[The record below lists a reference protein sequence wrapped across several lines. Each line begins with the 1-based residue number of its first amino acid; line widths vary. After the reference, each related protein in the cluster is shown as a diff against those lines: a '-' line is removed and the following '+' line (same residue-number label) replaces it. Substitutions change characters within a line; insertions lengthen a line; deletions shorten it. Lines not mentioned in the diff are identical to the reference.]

1 MRREGRTWGYEAG
14 RGAAPALPRVAVRLI
29 SGHMTAEP
37 DASTGGRGTA
47 ALYTLLSVM
56 FINMLGFGVIVP
68 FLPFY
73 AASFHAAPWQIGL
86 VFSAYSLG
94 SFFGEPFWGR
104 LSDRVGRKP
113 ILISTVAAN
122 CLCYGAL
129 AFAPNIW
136 AAIVIR
142 IIGGMAAGNG
152 SVVQGYI
159 ADVTPVQFR
168 AGRMARLGA
177 AYNLGFI
184 LGPFVG
190 GVLAKPS
197 AGTAGYHLPL
207 LLSSGLCLCSAI
219 GIALVVKES
228 RERRKYM
235 GRQAS
240 RWVMF
245 GYAARHPVVGR
256 LMLLTFAVGVAF
268 TAIESTF
275 ALWAQHRFG
284 WVPRDIGLCFGIT
297 GAVSACCQF
306 MLTGPLSRRFGEG
319 PMLAVG
325 MAGTVICTALQPFS
339 DGRFFTVALMA
350 LMALSQSVA
359 FPNSGALLSR
369 SVDPDHQG
377 QIMGLNNATGALARV
392 VGPQCG
398 LGLLGLSINA
408 AFYFGAAIVAP
419 AIFLALGAGK
429 ASQRDGPAL
438 SPVAAE

>member
-1 MRREGRTWGYEAG
+1 
-14 RGAAPALPRVAVRLI
+14 
-29 SGHMTAEP
+29 
-37 DASTGGRGTA
+37 
-47 ALYTLLSVM
+47 
-56 FINMLGFGVIVP
+56 MLGFGVIVP

-73 AASFHAAPWQIGL
+73 AASFHASAWQIGL

-94 SFFGEPFWGR
+94 SFVGEPFWGK
-104 LSDRVGRKP
+104 LSDRIGRKP
-113 ILISTVAAN
+113 LLVSTVFAN

-142 IIGGMAAGNG
+142 VIGGMAAGNG

-159 ADVTPVQFR
+159 ADVTPVEHR
-168 AGRMARLGA
+168 AGRMAKLGA

-190 GVLAKPS
+190 GVLAKPG

-207 LLSSGLCLCSAI
+207 LLSSGLALCSAI

-235 GRQAS
+235 GRQPS

-306 MLTGPLSRRFGEG
+306 LLTGPLSRRFGEG

-325 MAGTVICTALQPFS
+325 MAGTVVCTALQPFS
-339 DGRFFTVALMA
+339 DGGFFTVALMA
-350 LMALSQSVA
+350 LMAVSQSVA

-392 VGPQCG
+392 AGPQFG
-398 LGLLGLSINA
+398 LGLLGVNINA

-419 AIFLALGAGK
+419 AIFLALGASR
-429 ASQRDGPAL
+429 ASKDDHGVLAPVPA
-438 SPVAAE
+438 AAE

>member
-1 MRREGRTWGYEAG
+1 
-14 RGAAPALPRVAVRLI
+14 
-29 SGHMTAEP
+29 MTAEP

-86 VFSAYSLG
+86 VFSAYSIG
-94 SFFGEPFWGR
+94 SFVGEPFWGK
-104 LSDRVGRKP
+104 LSDRIGRKP
-113 ILISTVAAN
+113 ILISTVACN

-136 AAIVIR
+136 FAIGIR
-142 IIGGMAAGNG
+142 IIGGMVAGNG

-159 ADVTPVQFR
+159 ADVTPVELR

-190 GVLAKPS
+190 GTLV
-197 AGTAGYHLPL
+197 GTSGTTESYHLPL
-207 LLSSGLCLCSAI
+207 LLSAALCGMSAL
-219 GIALVVKES
+219 GIAVIVKES
-228 RERRKYM
+228 RKRRQYM
-235 GRQAS
+235 GRQPS

-245 GYAARHPVVGR
+245 GYAVRHPVVGR

-275 ALWAQHRFG
+275 ALWANDRFG
-284 WVPRDIGLCFGIT
+284 WQPRDVGLCFGVT

-306 MLTGPLSRRFGEG
+306 LLTGPLSRRFGEG
-319 PMLAVG
+319 RMLAVG
-325 MAGTVICTALQPFS
+325 MAGTVIFTALQPFS
-339 DGRFFTVALMA
+339 PGGFITVGLMA

-377 QIMGLNNATGALARV
+377 QIMGLNNATGALARIT
-392 VGPQCG
+392 GPQLG
-398 LGLLGLSINA
+398 LGLRAFNVNA
-408 AFYFGAAIVAP
+408 AFYLGALIVAP
-419 AIFLALGAGK
+419 AIFLALGAGR
-429 ASQRDGPAL
+429 AAQRTSHVLRPA
-438 SPVAAE
+438 PAE

>member
-1 MRREGRTWGYEAG
+1 
-14 RGAAPALPRVAVRLI
+14 
-29 SGHMTAEP
+29 MTAER
-37 DASTGGRGTA
+37 DASTGGRSAA

-68 FLPFY
+68 FLPLY
-73 AASFHAAPWQIGL
+73 GESFHAAPWQIGL
-86 VFSAYSLG
+86 VFSAYSMG
-94 SFFGEPFWGR
+94 SFVGEPFWGK

-113 ILISTVAAN
+113 ILISTVFCN

-129 AFAPNIW
+129 AFAPTIW
-136 AAIVIR
+136 WAILIR
-142 IIGGMAAGNG
+142 VIGGMAAGNG

-159 ADVTPVQFR
+159 ADVTPVEYR
-168 AGRMARLGA
+168 AGRMAKLGA

-190 GVLAKPS
+190 GVLAKPGV
-197 AGTAGYHLPL
+197 GTAGYHLPL

-228 RERRKYM
+228 RERRKYV
-235 GRQAS
+235 GRQPS

-268 TAIESTF
+268 TAIESSFT
-275 ALWAQHRFG
+275 LWAQHRFA
-284 WVPRDIGLCFGIT
+284 WSLREVGLCFGLT

-306 MLTGPLSRRFGEG
+306 LLTGPLSRRYGEG

-325 MAGTVICTALQPFS
+325 MAGTVICLALQPFS
-339 DGRFFTVALMA
+339 DGGFFTVTLMA

-359 FPNSGALLSR
+359 FPNSAALLSR

-377 QIMGLNNATGALARV
+377 QIMGLNNATGAAARIA
-392 VGPQCG
+392 GPQFG
-398 LGLLGLSINA
+398 LGIQSLDING

-419 AIFLALGAGK
+419 AIFLALSAGR
-429 ASQRDGPAL
+429 ASKSNFRALAPHPA
-438 SPVAAE
+438 PAE

>member
-1 MRREGRTWGYEAG
+1 
-14 RGAAPALPRVAVRLI
+14 
-29 SGHMTAEP
+29 MTAAE
-37 DASTGGRGTA
+37 DTSTGARSSGA

-73 AASFHAAPWQIGL
+73 AASFHATPWEIGL
-86 VFSAYSLG
+86 VFSAYSVG

-104 LSDRVGRKP
+104 LSDRIGRKP
-113 ILISTVAAN
+113 LLVSTVAAN

-129 AFAPNIW
+129 AFAPNVW
-136 AAIVIR
+136 WAIVIR
-142 IIGGMAAGNG
+142 VFGGLAAGNG

-159 ADVTPVQFR
+159 ADVTPVQLR

-190 GVLAKPS
+190 GMLAKPS
-197 AGTAGYHLPL
+197 LGHAGYQLPL
-207 LLSSGLCLCSAI
+207 LVSSGLAACSAL
-219 GIALVVKES
+219 GIFLIVKES
-228 RERRKYM
+228 RARPPMMAK
-235 GRQAS
+235 APS

-245 GYAARHPVVGR
+245 GYAAKHPVVGR
-256 LMLLTFAVGVAF
+256 LMLLTFSVGVAF

-284 WVPRDIGLCFGIT
+284 WAPRDVGLCFGVT

-306 MLTGPLSRRFGEG
+306 LLTGPLSRRFGEAN
-319 PMLAVG
+319 MLAAG
-325 MAGTVICTALQPFS
+325 MVGTVACNLAQTFS
-339 DGRFFTVALMA
+339 PAGFVTVGLMA
-350 LMALSQSVA
+350 TMALSQSVA

-392 VGPQCG
+392 TGPQ
-398 LGLLGLSINA
+398 LGLALLAFNING
-408 AFYFGAAIVAP
+408 AFYLGALIVAP
-419 AIFLALGAGK
+419 AILLALGAGR
-429 ASQRDGPAL
+429 AARNTTHVL
-438 SPVAAE
+438 SPNAVTPMGH

>member
-1 MRREGRTWGYEAG
+1 
-14 RGAAPALPRVAVRLI
+14 
-29 SGHMTAEP
+29 MTAEP
-37 DASTGGRGTA
+37 DASTGGRSAA

-86 VFSAYSLG
+86 VFSAYSMG

-104 LSDRVGRKP
+104 LSDRIGRKP
-113 ILISTVAAN
+113 LLVSTVFAN

-129 AFAPNIW
+129 AFAPNVW
-136 AAIVIR
+136 AAILIR
-142 IIGGMAAGNG
+142 VVGGMAAGNG

-159 ADVTPVQFR
+159 ADVTPVQYR

-190 GVLAKPS
+190 GMLAKPG

-207 LLSSGLCLCSAI
+207 LMSSFLCFCSAV

-228 RERRKYM
+228 RQRRQYV
-235 GRQAS
+235 GRQPS

-245 GYAARHPVVGR
+245 GYAAKHPVVGR

-275 ALWAQHRFG
+275 ALWARHRFG
-284 WVPRDIGLCFGIT
+284 WEPRDVGLCFGVT

-306 MLTGPLSRRFGEG
+306 LLTGPLSRRFGEG
-319 PMLAVG
+319 PMLAAG
-325 MAGTVICTALQPFS
+325 MAGSVICTALMPLS
-339 DGRFFTVALMA
+339 TGGVITVARMA

-392 VGPQCG
+392 TGPQLG
-398 LGLLGLSINA
+398 LGLLGLTING
-408 AFYFGAAIVAP
+408 AFYLGALIVAP
-419 AIFLALGAGK
+419 AIFLAVGAGR
-429 ASQRDGPAL
+429 AAQRTSHVL
-438 SPVAAE
+438 SPAAAE

>member
-1 MRREGRTWGYEAG
+1 
-14 RGAAPALPRVAVRLI
+14 
-29 SGHMTAEP
+29 MTAEP
-37 DASTGGRGTA
+37 EATTGGRSSAA

-94 SFFGEPFWGR
+94 SFVGEPFWGR
-104 LSDRVGRKP
+104 LSDRIGRKP
-113 ILISTVAAN
+113 ILVSTVAAN

-129 AFAPNIW
+129 AFAPNVW
-136 AAIVIR
+136 AAILIR
-142 IIGGMAAGNG
+142 VVGGMAAGNG

-159 ADVTPVQFR
+159 ADVTAPEER

-190 GVLAKPS
+190 GILAKPS
-197 AGTAGYHLPL
+197 AGPAGYHLPL
-207 LLSSGLCLCSAI
+207 LMSSGLAACSAI

-228 RERRKYM
+228 RLRRQHV
-235 GRQAS
+235 GTQPS

-275 ALWAQHRFG
+275 ALWAHQRFN
-284 WVPRDIGLCFGIT
+284 WAPRDVGLCFGIT

-306 MLTGPLSRRFGEG
+306 LLTGPLSRRYGESV
-319 PMLAVG
+319 MLAVG

-339 DGRFFTVALMA
+339 PGGAITVALMA

-359 FPNSGALLSR
+359 FPNAGALLSR
-369 SVDPDHQG
+369 AVDPDHQG

-392 VGPQCG
+392 TGPQLG
-398 LGLLGLSINA
+398 LGLLGVNING
-408 AFYFGAAIVAP
+408 AFYLGALIVAP
-419 AIFLALGAGK
+419 AIFLALGAGR
-429 ASQRDGPAL
+429 AAQRTRQVF
-438 SPVAAE
+438 SPVAAG

>member
-1 MRREGRTWGYEAG
+1 
-14 RGAAPALPRVAVRLI
+14 
-29 SGHMTAEP
+29 MTAEP
-37 DASTGGRGTA
+37 DASTGGRSA
-47 ALYTLLSVM
+47 VALYTLLSVM

-68 FLPFY
+68 FLPLY
-73 AASFHAAPWQIGL
+73 GESFHAAPWQIGL
-86 VFSAYSLG
+86 VFSAYSMG
-94 SFFGEPFWGR
+94 SFVGEPFWGK

-113 ILISTVAAN
+113 ILVSTVFCN

-136 AAIVIR
+136 AAIAIR
-142 IIGGMAAGNG
+142 VIGGMAAGNG

-159 ADVTPVQFR
+159 ADVTPVDLR

-190 GVLAKPS
+190 GVLAKPGVG
-197 AGTAGYHLPL
+197 AAGYHLPL

-228 RERRKYM
+228 RERRKYV
-235 GRQAS
+235 GRQPS

-245 GYAARHPVVGR
+245 GFAARHPVVGR

-268 TAIESTF
+268 TAIESSFT
-275 ALWAQHRFG
+275 LWAQHRFG
-284 WVPRDIGLCFGIT
+284 WSLRDVGLCFGVT

-306 MLTGPLSRRFGEG
+306 LLTGPLSRRFGEG
-319 PMLAVG
+319 TMLAVG
-325 MAGTVICTALQPFS
+325 MGGTVICTALQPFS
-339 DGRFFTVALMA
+339 DGGFFTVALMA

-377 QIMGLNNATGALARV
+377 QIMGLNNATGAAARIA
-392 VGPQCG
+392 GPQFG
-398 LGLLGLSINA
+398 LGLQSLNING
-408 AFYFGAAIVAP
+408 AFYFGALIVAP
-419 AIFLALGAGK
+419 AIFLALGAGR
-429 ASQRDGPAL
+429 ASKSHTGVLTPATA
-438 SPVAAE
+438 PAE

>member
-1 MRREGRTWGYEAG
+1 
-14 RGAAPALPRVAVRLI
+14 
-29 SGHMTAEP
+29 MTAEP
-37 DASTGGRGTA
+37 DASTGGRGA
-47 ALYTLLSVM
+47 VALYTLLSVM

-68 FLPFY
+68 FLPLY
-73 AASFHAAPWQIGL
+73 AASFHAAPWQIG
-86 VFSAYSLG
+86 VAFSAYSLG
-94 SFFGEPFWGR
+94 SFVGEPFWGR
-104 LSDRVGRKP
+104 LSDRIGRKP
-113 ILISTVAAN
+113 ILVSTVAAN

-136 AAIVIR
+136 AAIAIR
-142 IIGGMAAGNG
+142 VVGGMAAGNG

-159 ADVTPVQFR
+159 ADVTPVQQR
-168 AGRMARLGA
+168 AGRMARMGA

-197 AGTAGYHLPL
+197 AGAAGFHLPL

-228 RERRKYM
+228 RARRQYV
-235 GRQAS
+235 GRQPS

-245 GYAARHPVVGR
+245 GYAFRHPVVGR
-256 LMLLTFAVGVAF
+256 LMLLTFSVGVAF

-275 ALWAQHRFG
+275 AFWTQHRFA
-284 WVPRDIGLCFGIT
+284 WTPLDVGLCFGLT

-306 MLTGPLSRRFGEG
+306 LLTGPLSRRFGEG
-319 PMLAVG
+319 NMLAVG

-339 DGRFFTVALMA
+339 DGHFLTVALMA

-398 LGLLGLSINA
+398 LGLQGLNING
-408 AFYFGAAIVAP
+408 AFYFGALIVGP

-429 ASQRDGPAL
+429 ASQRASTAL

>member
-1 MRREGRTWGYEAG
+1 MGPLVG
-14 RGAAPALPRVAVRLI
+14 PAEPAYLRL
-29 SGHMTAEP
+29 MTAEP
-37 DASTGGRGTA
+37 DASTGGRSAA

-86 VFSAYSLG
+86 VFSAYSMG

-104 LSDRVGRKP
+104 LSDRIGRKP
-113 ILISTVAAN
+113 LLVSTVFAN

-129 AFAPNIW
+129 AFAPNVW
-136 AAIVIR
+136 AAILIR
-142 IIGGMAAGNG
+142 VVGGMAAGNG

-190 GVLAKPS
+190 GMLAKPG

-207 LLSSGLCLCSAI
+207 LMSSFLCACSAI

-228 RERRKYM
+228 RQRRQYV
-235 GRQAS
+235 GRQPS

-245 GYAARHPVVGR
+245 GYAAKHPVVGR
-256 LMLLTFAVGVAF
+256 LMLLTFSVGVAF

-275 ALWAQHRFG
+275 ALWARHRFG
-284 WVPRDIGLCFGIT
+284 WEPRDVGLCFGVT

-306 MLTGPLSRRFGEG
+306 LLTGPLSRRFGEG
-319 PMLAVG
+319 PMLAAG
-325 MAGTVICTALQPFS
+325 MAGSVICTALMPLS
-339 DGRFFTVALMA
+339 TGGLITVALMA

-392 VGPQCG
+392 TGPQLG
-398 LGLLGLSINA
+398 LGLLGLTING
-408 AFYFGAAIVAP
+408 AFYLGALIVAP
-419 AIFLALGAGK
+419 AIFLAVGAGR
-429 ASQRDGPAL
+429 AAQRTSHVL
-438 SPVAAE
+438 SPAPAE

>member
-37 DASTGGRGTA
+37 DASTGGRGAA

-86 VFSAYSLG
+86 VFSAYSIG
-94 SFFGEPFWGR
+94 SFVGEPFWGR
-104 LSDRVGRKP
+104 LSDRIGRKP

-159 ADVTPVQFR
+159 ADVTPVQLR

-228 RERRKYM
+228 RARRQHE
-235 GRQAS
+235 GRQPS

-256 LMLLTFAVGVAF
+256 LMLLTFSVGVAF

-325 MAGTVICTALQPFS
+325 MAGTVI
-339 DGRFFTVALMA
+339 
-350 LMALSQSVA
+350 
-359 FPNSGALLSR
+359 
-369 SVDPDHQG
+369 
-377 QIMGLNNATGALARV
+377 
-392 VGPQCG
+392 
-398 LGLLGLSINA
+398 
-408 AFYFGAAIVAP
+408 
-419 AIFLALGAGK
+419 
-429 ASQRDGPAL
+429 
-438 SPVAAE
+438 

>member
-1 MRREGRTWGYEAG
+1 
-14 RGAAPALPRVAVRLI
+14 
-29 SGHMTAEP
+29 MTAEP
-37 DASTGGRGTA
+37 DASTGGRGAA

-94 SFFGEPFWGR
+94 SFVGEPFWGR
-104 LSDRVGRKP
+104 LSDRIGRKP
-113 ILISTVAAN
+113 ILISTVTAN

-159 ADVTPVQFR
+159 ADVTPVQLR

-228 RERRKYM
+228 RARRQHE
-235 GRQAS
+235 GRQPS

-256 LMLLTFAVGVAF
+256 LMLLTFSVGVAF

-306 MLTGPLSRRFGEG
+306 LLTGPLSRRFGEG
-319 PMLAVG
+319 NMLAVG

-339 DGRFFTVALMA
+339 DGHLLTVGLMA

-398 LGLLGLSINA
+398 LGLLGFSINA
-408 AFYFGAAIVAP
+408 AFYFGALIVAP
-419 AIFLALGAGK
+419 AIYLALGAGK
-429 ASQRDGPAL
+429 ASQREGPAL
-438 SPVAAE
+438 SPLAAE

>member
-1 MRREGRTWGYEAG
+1 
-14 RGAAPALPRVAVRLI
+14 
-29 SGHMTAEP
+29 MTAEP
-37 DASTGGRGTA
+37 DASTGGRSSAA

-86 VFSAYSLG
+86 VFSAYSMG
-94 SFFGEPFWGR
+94 SFVGEPFWGK
-104 LSDRVGRKP
+104 LSDRIGRKP
-113 ILISTVAAN
+113 ILISTVFCN

-136 AAIVIR
+136 AAIAIR
-142 IIGGMAAGNG
+142 VIGGMAAGNG

-159 ADVTPVQFR
+159 ADVTPVELR

-190 GVLAKPS
+190 GVLAKPG

-228 RERRKYM
+228 RERRKYV
-235 GRQAS
+235 GRQPS

-306 MLTGPLSRRFGEG
+306 VLTGPLSRRFGEG
-319 PMLAVG
+319 NMLAVG

-339 DGRFFTVALMA
+339 DGGFFTVTLMA

-392 VGPQCG
+392 AGPQFG
-398 LGLLGLSINA
+398 LGLQSLNING

-419 AIFLALGAGK
+419 AIFLALGAGR
-429 ASQRDGPAL
+429 ASKSHTDVLTPA
-438 SPVAAE
+438 PAAAE

>member
-1 MRREGRTWGYEAG
+1 
-14 RGAAPALPRVAVRLI
+14 
-29 SGHMTAEP
+29 MTAEP
-37 DASTGGRGTA
+37 DASTGGRSAA

-86 VFSAYSLG
+86 VFSAYSMG
-94 SFFGEPFWGR
+94 SFVGEPFWGK
-104 LSDRVGRKP
+104 LSDRIGRKP

-129 AFAPNIW
+129 AFAPTIW
-136 AAIVIR
+136 AAIAIR
-142 IIGGMAAGNG
+142 VIGGMAAGNG

-159 ADVTPVQFR
+159 ADVTPVEHR

-190 GVLAKPS
+190 GVLAKPG

-207 LLSSGLCLCSAI
+207 LLSSALCLCSAI

-228 RERRKYM
+228 RERRKYV
-235 GRQAS
+235 GRQPS

-306 MLTGPLSRRFGEG
+306 ILTGPLSRRFGEG
-319 PMLAVG
+319 TMLAVG

-339 DGRFFTVALMA
+339 DGGFFTVALMA
-350 LMALSQSVA
+350 MMALSQSVA

-392 VGPQCG
+392 AGPQFG
-398 LGLLGLSINA
+398 LGLQSINING
-408 AFYFGAAIVAP
+408 AFFFGAAIVAP
-419 AIFLALGAGK
+419 AIFLALGASR
-429 ASQRDGPAL
+429 ASKSDHGVLAPV
-438 SPVAAE
+438 PVAAE

>member
-1 MRREGRTWGYEAG
+1 
-14 RGAAPALPRVAVRLI
+14 
-29 SGHMTAEP
+29 MTAEP
-37 DASTGGRGTA
+37 DASTGGRSAA

-73 AASFHAAPWQIGL
+73 AASFNAAPWQIGL
-86 VFSAYSLG
+86 VFSAYSMG

-104 LSDRVGRKP
+104 LSDRIGRKP
-113 ILISTVAAN
+113 LLISTVAAN

-136 AAIVIR
+136 AAILIR
-142 IIGGMAAGNG
+142 VLGGLAAGNG

-159 ADVTPVQFR
+159 ADVTPVQYR
-168 AGRMARLGA
+168 AGRMAKLGA

-190 GVLAKPS
+190 GMLAKPG

-207 LLSSGLCLCSAI
+207 LMSSFLCACSAI

-228 RERRKYM
+228 RERRQYV
-235 GRQAS
+235 GRQPS

-245 GYAARHPVVGR
+245 GYAAKHPVVGR
-256 LMLLTFAVGVAF
+256 LMLLTFSVGVAF

-275 ALWAQHRFG
+275 ALWARHRFG
-284 WVPRDIGLCFGIT
+284 WTPRDVGLCFGVT

-306 MLTGPLSRRFGEG
+306 LLTGPLSRRFGEG
-319 PMLAVG
+319 PMLAAG
-325 MAGTVICTALQPFS
+325 MAGSVICTALMPLS
-339 DGRFFTVALMA
+339 TGGLVTVALMA

-392 VGPQCG
+392 TGPQFG
-398 LGLLGLSINA
+398 LGLLGFNING
-408 AFYFGAAIVAP
+408 AFYLGALIVAP
-419 AIFLALGAGK
+419 AIFLAVGAGR
-429 ASQRDGPAL
+429 AAQRTGHVL

>member
-1 MRREGRTWGYEAG
+1 
-14 RGAAPALPRVAVRLI
+14 
-29 SGHMTAEP
+29 MTAKP
-37 DASTGGRGTA
+37 DASTGGRDSSA

-56 FINMLGFGVIVP
+56 FINMMGFGVIVP

-73 AASFHAAPWQIGL
+73 AASFHAAPWEIGL
-86 VFSAYSLG
+86 VFSAYSVG
-94 SFFGEPFWGR
+94 SFFGEPFWGK
-104 LSDRVGRKP
+104 LSDRWGRKP
-113 ILISTVAAN
+113 ILVWTVAAN

-136 AAIVIR
+136 FAIVIR
-142 IIGGMAAGNG
+142 VLGGMAAGNG

-159 ADVTPVQFR
+159 ADVTPVELR

-190 GVLAKPS
+190 GILAKPS
-197 AGTAGYHLPL
+197 LGTAGYHLPL
-207 LLSSGLCLCSAI
+207 LVSSGLALCSAI

-228 RERRKYM
+228 RERHHDM
-235 GRQAS
+235 GPQPS

-245 GYAARHPVVGR
+245 GFAVRHPVVGR
-256 LMLLTFAVGVAF
+256 LMLLTFSVGVAF

-275 ALWAQHRFG
+275 ALWARHRFG
-284 WVPRDIGLCFGIT
+284 WEPREVGLCFGVT
-297 GAVSACCQF
+297 GAVSAGCQF
-306 MLTGPLSRRFGEG
+306 LLTGPLSRRFGESR
-319 PMLAVG
+319 MLAAG
-325 MAGTVICTALQPFS
+325 MAGAVICNFLQTISP
-339 DGRFFTVALMA
+339 GGLVTVGLMA

-392 VGPQCG
+392 VGPQFG
-398 LGLLGLSINA
+398 LALLMINING
-408 AFYFGAAIVAP
+408 AFYLGALIIAP
-419 AIFLALGAGK
+419 SILLALAAGR
-429 ASQRDGPAL
+429 AAARSDGVRL
-438 SPVAAE
+438 SPLHAMRVTTEHG

>member
-1 MRREGRTWGYEAG
+1 
-14 RGAAPALPRVAVRLI
+14 
-29 SGHMTAEP
+29 MTAEP
-37 DASTGGRGTA
+37 DASTGGRSAA

-86 VFSAYSLG
+86 VFSAYSMG
-94 SFFGEPFWGR
+94 SFVGEPFWGK
-104 LSDRVGRKP
+104 LSDRIGRKP
-113 ILISTVAAN
+113 ILISTVFCN

-136 AAIVIR
+136 AAIAIR
-142 IIGGMAAGNG
+142 VIGGMAAGNG

-159 ADVTPVQFR
+159 ADVTPVQYR

-190 GVLAKPS
+190 GVLAKPG

-235 GRQAS
+235 GRQPS

-306 MLTGPLSRRFGEG
+306 VLTGPLSRRFGEG
-319 PMLAVG
+319 NMLAVG

-339 DGRFFTVALMA
+339 DGGFFTVTLMA

-392 VGPQCG
+392 AGPQFG
-398 LGLLGLSINA
+398 LGLQSLNING

-419 AIFLALGAGK
+419 AIFLALGAGR
-429 ASQRDGPAL
+429 ASKSHTDVLTPA
-438 SPVAAE
+438 PAAAE

>member
-14 RGAAPALPRVAVRLI
+14 RRAAPALPRVAVRLI

-235 GRQAS
+235 GRQPS

>member
-1 MRREGRTWGYEAG
+1 
-14 RGAAPALPRVAVRLI
+14 
-29 SGHMTAEP
+29 MTAEP
-37 DASTGGRGTA
+37 EASTGGRSSAA

-86 VFSAYSLG
+86 VFSAYSIG
-94 SFFGEPFWGR
+94 SFVGEPFWGR
-104 LSDRVGRKP
+104 LSDRIGRKP

-136 AAIVIR
+136 AAVAIR
-142 IIGGMAAGNG
+142 VVGGMCAGNG

-159 ADVTPVQFR
+159 ADVTPVELR

>member
-1 MRREGRTWGYEAG
+1 MSRWPPSEVGLKRARLVANGEADY
-14 RGAAPALPRVAVRLI
+14 LPP
-29 SGHMTAEP
+29 MTAEM
-37 DASTGGRGTA
+37 DASTGGRDSSA

-56 FINMLGFGVIVP
+56 FINMMGFGVIVP

-73 AASFHAAPWQIGL
+73 AAPFHPAPWQIGL
-86 VFSAYSLG
+86 VFSAYSVG
-94 SFFGEPFWGR
+94 SFFGEPFWGK
-104 LSDRVGRKP
+104 LSDRLGRKP
-113 ILISTVAAN
+113 ILVWTVAAN

-136 AAIVIR
+136 FAIVIR
-142 IIGGMAAGNG
+142 ILGGMAAGNG

-159 ADVTPVQFR
+159 ADVTPVELR
-168 AGRMARLGA
+168 ARRMARLGE

-184 LGPFVG
+184 HGPFVG
-190 GVLAKPS
+190 GVLANPS

-207 LLSSGLCLCSAI
+207 LVSSGLAACSAI
-219 GIALVVKES
+219 GIALIVKES
-228 RERRKYM
+228 RERRHDI
-235 GRQAS
+235 GPQPS

-245 GYAARHPVVGR
+245 GFAVRHPVVGR
-256 LMLLTFAVGVAF
+256 LMLLTFSVGIAF

-306 MLTGPLSRRFGEG
+306 LLTGPLSRRFGEG
-319 PMLAVG
+319 NMLAVG

-339 DGRFFTVALMA
+339 DGGFFTVALMA

-377 QIMGLNNATGALARV
+377 QIMGLNNATGALA
-392 VGPQCG
+392 
-398 LGLLGLSINA
+398 
-408 AFYFGAAIVAP
+408 
-419 AIFLALGAGK
+419 
-429 ASQRDGPAL
+429 
-438 SPVAAE
+438 

>member
-1 MRREGRTWGYEAG
+1 LFGR
-14 RGAAPALPRVAVRLI
+14 AVRLI
-29 SGHMTAEP
+29 SRQMTAEP
-37 DASTGGRGTA
+37 DASTGGGQSA
-47 ALYTLLSVM
+47 VALYTLLSVM

-86 VFSAYSLG
+86 VFSAYSIG
-94 SFFGEPFWGR
+94 SFVGEPFWGR

-113 ILISTVAAN
+113 ILIWTVTAN

-159 ADVTPVQFR
+159 ADVTPVHLR

-228 RERRKYM
+228 RERRKYV
-235 GRQAS
+235 GRQPS

-245 GYAARHPVVGR
+245 GYAAKHPVVGR
-256 LMLLTFAVGVAF
+256 LMLLTFSVGVAF

-319 PMLAVG
+319 RMLAVG
-325 MAGTVICTALQPFS
+325 MAGSVVCTALQPFS
-339 DGRFFTVALMA
+339 DGHFFTVALMA

-392 VGPQCG
+392 TGPQFG
-398 LGLLGLSINA
+398 LGLLGLNINA

-429 ASQRDGPAL
+429 AAQRESPQL

>member
-1 MRREGRTWGYEAG
+1 
-14 RGAAPALPRVAVRLI
+14 
-29 SGHMTAEP
+29 MTAEP

-73 AASFHAAPWQIGL
+73 AASFHATPWQIGL

-94 SFFGEPFWGR
+94 SFVGEPFWGR
-104 LSDRVGRKP
+104 LSDRIGRKP
-113 ILISTVAAN
+113 ILISTVTAN

-159 ADVTPVQFR
+159 ADVTPVQLR

-190 GVLAKPS
+190 GMLARPS
-197 AGTAGYHLPL
+197 LGTAGYHLPL
-207 LLSSGLCLCSAI
+207 LASSFLAGCSAI

-228 RERRKYM
+228 RARREHK
-235 GRQAS
+235 GNPPS

-256 LMLLTFAVGVAF
+256 LMLLTFSVGVAF

-306 MLTGPLSRRFGEG
+306 VLTGPLSRRFGEG
-319 PMLAVG
+319 RMLAVG

-339 DGRFFTVALMA
+339 DGGFFTVALMA

-369 SVDPDHQG
+369 SIDPDHQG

-392 VGPQCG
+392 VGPQFG
-398 LGLLGLSINA
+398 LGLIGYSING
-408 AFYFGAAIVAP
+408 AFWLGAAIVAP
-419 AIFLALGAGK
+419 SIFLALGAGR
-429 ASQRDGPAL
+429 AAERTDHLL

>member
-1 MRREGRTWGYEAG
+1 
-14 RGAAPALPRVAVRLI
+14 
-29 SGHMTAEP
+29 MTAEP
-37 DASTGGRGTA
+37 EASTGGRSAA

-94 SFFGEPFWGR
+94 SFVGEPFWGK
-104 LSDRVGRKP
+104 LSDRIGRKP
-113 ILISTVAAN
+113 LLVSTVFAN

-136 AAIVIR
+136 WAIVIR
-142 IIGGMAAGNG
+142 VMGGMAAGNG

-159 ADVTPVQFR
+159 ADVTPVEHR
-168 AGRMARLGA
+168 AGRMAKLGA

-190 GVLAKPS
+190 GVLAKPG

-207 LLSSGLCLCSAI
+207 LLSSGLAACSAI
-219 GIALVVKES
+219 GIALIVKES
-228 RERRKYM
+228 RQRRQYV
-235 GRQAS
+235 GRQPS

-284 WVPRDIGLCFGIT
+284 WIPRDIGLCFGIT

-306 MLTGPLSRRFGEG
+306 VLTGPLSRKYGEG
-319 PMLAVG
+319 TMLAVG

-339 DGRFFTVALMA
+339 DGGFFTVALMA

-392 VGPQCG
+392 AGPQFG
-398 LGLLGLSINA
+398 LGIQSLNING

-419 AIFLALGAGK
+419 AIFLALGASR
-429 ASQRDGPAL
+429 ASKSDHGVLAPVPVPA
-438 SPVAAE
+438 PAE

>member
-1 MRREGRTWGYEAG
+1 
-14 RGAAPALPRVAVRLI
+14 
-29 SGHMTAEP
+29 MTAIPP
-37 DASTGGRGTA
+37 DPAARRSSSV
-47 ALYTLLSVM
+47 ALYSLLSVM

-86 VFSAYSLG
+86 VFSAYSIG
-94 SFFGEPFWGR
+94 SFVGEPFWGR
-104 LSDRVGRKP
+104 LSDRIGRKP

-136 AAIVIR
+136 AAVAIR
-142 IIGGMAAGNG
+142 VIGGMCAGNG

-159 ADVTPVQFR
+159 ADVTPVELR

-190 GVLAKPS
+190 GMLARPS
-197 AGTAGYHLPL
+197 MGTAGYHLPL
-207 LLSSGLCLCSAI
+207 LLSSGLCCCSAI

-228 RERRKYM
+228 RVRRNFN
-235 GRQAS
+235 GAQPS
-240 RWVMF
+240 RWVMLGF
-245 GYAARHPVVGR
+245 ALRHPVVAR
-256 LMLLTFAVGVAF
+256 LMMLTFAVGVAF

-275 ALWAQHRFG
+275 ALWAHARFG
-284 WVPRDIGLCFGIT
+284 WQPRDVGLCFGVT

-319 PMLAVG
+319 RMLAVG
-325 MAGTVICTALQPFS
+325 MAGTVLCTALQPFS
-339 DGRFFTVALMA
+339 PGGLITVGLMA
-350 LMALSQSVA
+350 MMALSQSVA
-359 FPNSGALLSR
+359 FPNANALLSR
-369 SVDPDHQG
+369 SIDPDHQG

-392 VGPQCG
+392 AGPQFG
-398 LGLLGLSINA
+398 LGLLGLNING
-408 AFYFGAAIVAP
+408 AFYLGALIVAP

-429 ASQRDGPAL
+429 AAQRTSALL